1 MCYMHYGDNDNSN
14 YTQIKGYY
22 MYVVWALGCLK
33 NVLIFA
39 YFEYE
44 RVTKIIIELCPLTNK
59 ITDVFLYFIALEY
72 SYR

>member
-44 RVTKIIIELCPLTNK
+44 RVTKIII
-59 ITDVFLYFIALEY
+59 
-72 SYR
+72 